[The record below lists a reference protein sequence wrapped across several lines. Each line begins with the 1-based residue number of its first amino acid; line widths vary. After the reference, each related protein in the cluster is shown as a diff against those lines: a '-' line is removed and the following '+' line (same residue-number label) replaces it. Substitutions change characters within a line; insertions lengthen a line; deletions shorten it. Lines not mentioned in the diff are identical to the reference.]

1 MEGGI
6 REMKIITMGQKGVTI
21 LAIIGPRATKDKD
34 RHEEDPKAQK
44 TFYIT
49 IHKTNMTWDE
59 IQKNNNKAQED
70 NITIKE
76 IFPIEIKRTTIL
88 TTI

>member
-1 MEGGI
+1 MEGEI
-6 REMKIITMGQKGVTI
+6 KEMKIIITDHKGVTI

-49 IHKTNMTWDE
+49 IHKTNMTWEE
-59 IQKNNNKAQED
+59 IQKNNNKVQED

-76 IFPIEIKRTTIL
+76 IFLIEIKRMTIL

>member
-6 REMKIITMGQKGVTI
+6 REMKIITTGLKGVTI
-21 LAIIGPRATKDKD
+21 LGIIGPRAIKDKD

-49 IHKTNMTWDE
+49 IHKMNMT
-59 IQKNNNKAQED
+59 
-70 NITIKE
+70 
-76 IFPIEIKRTTIL
+76 
-88 TTI
+88 